1 MKITVI
7 GAGNVGA
14 TAAQILANK
23 ELANDIYLVDILDGI
38 AKGKALDMYESMPI
52 LQSDSRIHGTSNY
65 EETADSDIVIITAG
79 LARKPGMTRDDL
91 LVKNAAIV
99 SSCATQAVKYSPNA
113 FFIVVSNPLDVMT
126 YVTLKVTGLPKH
138 KVIGMAGILD
148 TARYRSFISMET
160 GYSMKDIQAQLL
172 GGHGDTMVPLPRF
185 TTVAGIPVTDLISKE
200 RLDVIVDRAKNGGI
214 EIVNYLQTG
223 SAYYAPGTAA
233 VEMTEAIVKDQKRIL
248 PCTVLL
254 EGEYGISDV
263 CVGVPIKLG
272 KDGIEQ
278 IIELKLNEEEKA
290 MFDGSAEHVKK
301 TIQQAM
307 ELISKQN

>member
-7 GAGNVGA
+7 GSGNVGA

-23 ELANDIYLVDILDGI
+23 ELANDVYLVDILEGV

-52 LQSDSRIHGTSNY
+52 LQSDARIHGTSDY
-65 EETADSDIVIITAG
+65 AETAGSDIIIITAG

-99 SSCATQAVKYSPNA
+99 SSCASQAIKYSPNA
-113 FFIVVSNPLDVMT
+113 YFIVVSNPLDVMT
-126 YVTLKVTGLPKH
+126 YVTLKVTGLPKN

-160 GYSMKDIQAQLL
+160 GYSMRDIQAQLL

-185 TTVAGIPVTDLISKE
+185 TTIAGIPVADLIPKE
-200 RLDVIVDRAKNGGI
+200 KLDKIVERAKNGGI

-233 VEMTEAIVKDQKRIL
+233 VEMAEAIVKDQKRVL
-248 PCTVLL
+248 PCTVYLD
-254 EGEYGISDV
+254 GEYGISDV

-272 KDGIEQ
+272 KNGIEE
-278 IIELKLNEEEKA
+278 IIELKLNNEEKA
-290 MFDGSAEHVKK
+290 LFDDSANHVKK

-307 ELISKQN
+307 ELIKEK